1 MSRFDSR
8 SVGGMA
14 DQNETP
20 EMKKSPAQDQS
31 KSAIWMT
38 DELRSALSAIP
49 GPHERKKRNTVI
61 LLAFARANNQSVK
74 DVFNQPST
82 CNETIWYTKWKFD
95 PAIDAAFQACY
106 ARALAWADDETARVE
121 SHYRRIRK
129 QKIAELAAEAPNALH
144 SVMTDKEQ
152 GGGVRIKAAND
163 LMRWA
168 DPDLSAKIPGGDTTE
183 VNVNMTPKDLSD
195 DELARIAAADV
206 SRNAARGSG
215 GTADTPAGAEKS
227 D

>member
-1 MSRFDSR
+1 MENQTESP
-8 SVGGMA
+8 V
-14 DQNETP
+14 
-20 EMKKSPAQDQS
+20 MKKSPAQDQT

-38 DELRSALSAIP
+38 DEIRSALASIP

-61 LLAFARANNQSVK
+61 LLAFARANNQNVK
-74 DVFNQPST
+74 DVFNQPNT
-82 CNETIWYTKWKFD
+82 CNEAIWYTKWKFD

-163 LMRWA
+163 LLRWA
-168 DPDLSAKIPGGDTTE
+168 DPDLSAKIPGGDSTTE
-183 VNVNMTPKDLSD
+183 VNVNVGPKDLSD
-195 DELARIAAADV
+195 DELARIASADI
-206 SRNAARGSG
+206 SRDAARSRG
-215 GTADTPAGAEKS
+215 GTADTSAGAA
-227 D
+227 